1 MMRTRMDFIFWKL
14 GQKYFLRLTLNNE
27 KTTYMKTNTRLL
39 QEPMTVGADS
49 NRLLAFDIYIY
60 SENQRFGPVFLLK
73 FYQGVAF

>member
-27 KTTYMKTNTRLL
+27 KKTYMKTNTRLL

-49 NRLLAFDIYIY
+49 NRFLAFDIYIARIRDSVQCSY
-60 SENQRFGPVFLLK
+60 
-73 FYQGVAF
+73 

>member
-27 KTTYMKTNTRLL
+27 KKTYMKTNTRLL

-49 NRLLAFDIYIY
+49 NRLLAFDIYIARIRDSVQCSY
-60 SENQRFGPVFLLK
+60 
-73 FYQGVAF
+73 

>member
-27 KTTYMKTNTRLL
+27 KKTYMKTNTRLL

-49 NRLLAFDIYIY
+49 NRLLVFDIYIARIRDSVQCSY
-60 SENQRFGPVFLLK
+60 
-73 FYQGVAF
+73 

>member
-27 KTTYMKTNTRLL
+27 KKTYMKTNTRLL

-49 NRLLAFDIYIY
+49 NRLLAFHIYIARIRDSVQCSY
-60 SENQRFGPVFLLK
+60 
-73 FYQGVAF
+73 

>member
-27 KTTYMKTNTRLL
+27 KTTYIKTNTRLL

-49 NRLLAFDIYIY
+49 NRLLAFDIYI
-60 SENQRFGPVFLLK
+60 
-73 FYQGVAF
+73 

>member
-27 KTTYMKTNTRLL
+27 KKTYMKTNTRLL

-49 NRLLAFDIYIY
+49 NRLLAFYIYIARIRDSVQCSY
-60 SENQRFGPVFLLK
+60 
-73 FYQGVAF
+73 

>member
-27 KTTYMKTNTRLL
+27 KKTYMKTNTRLL

-49 NRLLAFDIYIY
+49 NRLLAFDIYIVRIRDSVQCSY
-60 SENQRFGPVFLLK
+60 
-73 FYQGVAF
+73 

>member
-49 NRLLAFDIYIY
+49 NRLLAFDIYI
-60 SENQRFGPVFLLK
+60 
-73 FYQGVAF
+73 